1 MKILVTGGLGF
12 KGSVLIPKLLENGH
26 SVVNMDINWFGNYLK
41 DHQNYRLIEKSIL
54 NIEENDLEGV
64 DAVIHLASVA
74 NDPSGDLNPE
84 LTWETSTLGTMLLA
98 EACKLKGIDNFTY
111 ASSGSVYG
119 IQESPEVTEDLELKP
134 ISGYNKTKMI
144 AERVLLSYKEL
155 NVKILRPA
163 TVCGLSPRMR
173 LDVAV
178 NLLTHQAVEF
188 GKITVMGGEQT
199 RPNVHIDDITDLY
212 VRIVENPEKYSGIY
226 NVGFENLSI
235 NEIAQLVARETN
247 AEIVVKESNDPRS
260 YKINSDKIL
269 NSGFE
274 PKKNVGVAISEMINA
289 FFSGEL
295 KNREEWHTTKWMKKR
310 GLGK

>member
-26 SVVNMDINWFGNYLK
+26 DVVNMDINWFGNYLPSHK
-41 DHQNYRLIEKSIL
+41 NYQLLEKSIM
-54 NIEENDLEGV
+54 NIEENDLAGI
-64 DAVIHLASVA
+64 DSVIHLASVA

-84 LTWETSTLGTMLLA
+84 LTWETSALGTMLLA
-98 EACKLKGIDNFTY
+98 EACKSKGIVNFTY

-119 IQESPEVTEDLELKP
+119 IQDSPQVTEDLELRP

-155 NVKILRPA
+155 DVKILRPA

-178 NLLTHQAVEF
+178 NLLTHQALEF
-188 GKITVMGGEQT
+188 GQITVMGGEQT

-212 VRIVENPEKYSGIY
+212 VDIVENPEKFSGIY

-235 NEIAQLVARETN
+235 NEIAKLVARETN
-247 AEIVVKESNDPRS
+247 AEIVMKESNDPRS

-269 NSGFE
+269 DTGFK
-274 PKKNVGVAISEMINA
+274 PKKSVGVAISEMISA
-289 FFSGEL
+289 FYKGEL

-310 GLGK
+310 GVGG